1 MTEQLNWTD
10 RKIPLENSIGKISF
24 FFIFSIEHLKK
35 YVYFF
40 LITKASHTHWKISN
54 ISEIFN
60 LGKKF
65 CTIPPPTEV
74 TAVIRKIPFSQLEIL
89 FSPWIPDAPQLDLKR
104 QRNDQ
109 IPWRANDE
117 RVFKAENV
125 YRNNWAKGDKL
136 KDLIPSHI
144 FCLRIH
150 LPELCLGL
158 D

>member
-1 MTEQLNWTD
+1 M
-10 RKIPLENSIGKISF
+10 
-24 FFIFSIEHLKK
+24 
-35 YVYFF
+35 
-40 LITKASHTHWKISN
+40 ITKASHTHWKISN

-65 CTIPPPTEV
+65 CIIPPLTEV

-89 FSPWIPDAPQLDLKR
+89 FSPWTPDAPQLDLKR

-125 YRNNWAKGDKL
+125 YRNNRAKGDKL

-144 FCLRIH
+144 FCSRIH
-150 LPELCLGL
+150 LPELCLVL